1 MQSLTSS
8 QYSASID
15 GVIVSGHISSLLK
28 HLICL
33 FQYNASLHYTR
44 PAGLQTGL
52 PTMRSL
58 G

>member
-15 GVIVSGHISSLLK
+15 GMIVSGHISSLLK

-33 FQYNASLHYTR
+33 FRYD
-44 PAGLQTGL
+44 AGLTGL
-52 PTMRSL
+52 PTMRPL
-58 G
+58 D